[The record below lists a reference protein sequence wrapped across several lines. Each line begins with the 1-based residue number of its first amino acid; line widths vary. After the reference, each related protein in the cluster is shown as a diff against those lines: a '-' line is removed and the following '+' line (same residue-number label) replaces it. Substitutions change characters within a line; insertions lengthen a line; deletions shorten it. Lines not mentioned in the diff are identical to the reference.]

1 MGYASGWENTKQSHG
16 LNEKNLRAVGLLN
29 MKRVPEK
36 IYVAGH
42 NGLVGS
48 AIVREIESAGQSEWI
63 GASRAEFDLCDRESV
78 FSFMH
83 ENQPDAVIMAA
94 AKVGGI
100 VANSSYPVEFL
111 TENVQVQSNLMD
123 AAHSC
128 KVPNLVFL
136 GSSCIYPKFAPQPIN
151 EDALLTGPL
160 EATNEAYAIAKIAGV
175 KLVQA
180 YRKEYGYHWTSAM
193 PTNLY
198 GPGDNFDLQ
207 SGHVL
212 PALMRKFHEAKMAN
226 LDYVTLWGSGTPKR
240 EFLHV
245 NDLAKA
251 VLFLLAEYNDDIAI
265 NVGTGVD
272 VEIRELA
279 EIISTTIGF
288 AGNIYWDTS
297 KPDGTPR
304 KLLDVSRINALGWQS
319 TIELKD
325 GIKSTYKW
333 FLGTNRRQ
341 VIR

>member
-1 MGYASGWENTKQSHG
+1 MGI
-16 LNEKNLRAVGLLN
+16 
-29 MKRVPEK
+29 VPEK

-48 AIVREIESAGQSEWI
+48 ALVREIESTGQSQWI
-63 GASRAEFDLCDRESV
+63 GASRSDFNLCDRQAV
-78 FSFMH
+78 FDFMH
-83 ENQPDAVIMAA
+83 ENKPDAVIIAA

-100 VANSSYPVEFL
+100 VANNTYPVEFL

-136 GSSCIYPKFAPQPIN
+136 GSSCIYPKYASQPIN

-160 EATNEAYAIAKIAGV
+160 EETNEAYAIAKIAGV

-180 YRKEYGYHWTSAM
+180 YRKEYGYRWTSAM

-207 SGHVL
+207 SSHVL
-212 PALMRKFHEAKMAN
+212 PALMRKFHEAKVSGT
-226 LDYVTLWGSGTPKR
+226 DSVTLWGSGQPKR

-245 NDLAKA
+245 DDLAKA
-251 VLFLLAEYNDDIAI
+251 VLFLLDEYDDPIAI

-272 VEIRELA
+272 VEIRQLA
-279 EIISTTIGF
+279 EMISTIVGF
-288 AGNIYWDTS
+288 AGETNWDSS

-304 KLLDVSRINALGWQS
+304 KLLDVARINSLGWQS
-319 TIELKD
+319 SIDLID
-325 GIKSTYKW
+325 GIESTYKW
-333 FLGTNRRQ
+333 FLGAIATGNLR
-341 VIR
+341 

>member
-1 MGYASGWENTKQSHG
+1 MSNVK
-16 LNEKNLRAVGLLN
+16 L
-29 MKRVPEK
+29 
-36 IYVAGH
+36 YVAGH

-48 AIVREIESAGQSEWI
+48 ALIREIDRIGENQWV
-63 GASRAEFDLCDRESV
+63 GASRSDLDLCDRQAV
-78 FSFMH
+78 FDFMH
-83 ENQPDAVIMAA
+83 ENKPDAVIIAA

-100 VANSSYPVEFL
+100 VANNTYPVEFL

-136 GSSCIYPKFAPQPIN
+136 GSSCIYPKFASQPIN

-160 EATNEAYAIAKIAGV
+160 EETNEAYAIAKIAGV

-180 YRKEYGYHWTSAM
+180 YRKEYGYRWTSAM

-207 SGHVL
+207 SSHVL
-212 PALMRKFHEAKMAN
+212 PALMRKFHEAKVSGT
-226 LDYVTLWGSGTPKR
+226 DSVTLWGSGQPKR

-245 NDLAKA
+245 DDLAKA
-251 VLFLLAEYNDDIAI
+251 VLFLLAEYDDPIAI

-272 VEIRELA
+272 VEIRQLA
-279 EIISTTIGF
+279 EMISTIVGF
-288 AGNIYWDTS
+288 AGETKWDKS

-304 KLLDVSRINALGWQS
+304 KLLDVTRINSLGWQS
-319 TIELKD
+319 SIELID
-325 GIKSTYKW
+325 GIESTYEW
-333 FLGTNRRQ
+333 FLSAAVSGKLR
-341 VIR
+341 

>member
-1 MGYASGWENTKQSHG
+1 MGI
-16 LNEKNLRAVGLLN
+16 
-29 MKRVPEK
+29 VPKK

-48 AIVREIESAGQSEWI
+48 ALVREIEDTGQSQWI
-63 GASRAEFDLCDRESV
+63 GASRSEFNLCDRQAV
-78 FSFMH
+78 FDFMH
-83 ENQPDAVIMAA
+83 ENKPDAVIIAA

-100 VANSSYPVEFL
+100 VANNTYPVEFL

-136 GSSCIYPKFAPQPIN
+136 GSSCIYPKFASQPIN

-160 EATNEAYAIAKIAGV
+160 EETNEAYAIAKIAGV

-180 YRKEYGYHWTSAM
+180 YRKEYGYRWTSAM

-207 SGHVL
+207 SSHVL
-212 PALMRKFHEAKMAN
+212 PALMRKFHEAKVSGT
-226 LDYVTLWGSGTPKR
+226 DSVTLWGSGQPKR

-245 NDLAKA
+245 DDLAKA
-251 VLFLLAEYNDDIAI
+251 VLFLLAEYDDPIAI

-272 VEIRELA
+272 VEIRQLA
-279 EIISTTIGF
+279 EMISTIVGF
-288 AGNIYWDTS
+288 AGETNWDTS

-304 KLLDVSRINALGWQS
+304 KLLDVTRINSLGWQS
-319 TIELKD
+319 SIELID
-325 GIKSTYKW
+325 GIESTYEW
-333 FLGTNRRQ
+333 FLNAVATGNLR
-341 VIR
+341 

>member
-1 MGYASGWENTKQSHG
+1 MGI
-16 LNEKNLRAVGLLN
+16 
-29 MKRVPEK
+29 VPKK

-48 AIVREIESAGQSEWI
+48 ALVREIEDTGQSQWI
-63 GASRAEFDLCDRESV
+63 GASRSDFNLCDRQAV
-78 FSFMH
+78 FDFMH
-83 ENQPDAVIMAA
+83 ENKPDAVIIAA

-100 VANSSYPVEFL
+100 VANNTYPVEFL

-136 GSSCIYPKFAPQPIN
+136 GSSCIYPKFASQPIN

-160 EATNEAYAIAKIAGV
+160 EETNEAYAIAKIAGV

-180 YRKEYGYHWTSAM
+180 YRKEYGYRWTSAM

-207 SGHVL
+207 SSHVL
-212 PALMRKFHEAKMAN
+212 PALMRKFHEAKVSGT
-226 LDYVTLWGSGTPKR
+226 DSVTLWGSGQPKR

-245 NDLAKA
+245 DDLAKA
-251 VLFLLAEYNDDIAI
+251 VLFLLAEYDDPIAI

-272 VEIRELA
+272 VEIRQLA
-279 EIISTTIGF
+279 EMISNIVGF
-288 AGNIYWDTS
+288 TGETHWDTS

-304 KLLDVSRINALGWQS
+304 KLLDVARINSLGWQS
-319 TIELKD
+319 SIELID
-325 GIKSTYKW
+325 GIQSTYEW
-333 FLGTNRRQ
+333 FLKAAVSGKLR
-341 VIR
+341 

>member
-1 MGYASGWENTKQSHG
+1 MGI
-16 LNEKNLRAVGLLN
+16 
-29 MKRVPEK
+29 VPKK

-42 NGLVGS
+42 KGLVGS
-48 AIVREIESAGQSEWI
+48 ALIREIESRGQSQWI
-63 GASRAEFDLCDRESV
+63 GASRSDFNLCDRQAV
-78 FSFMH
+78 FDFMH
-83 ENQPDAVIMAA
+83 ENKPDAVIIAA

-100 VANSSYPVEFL
+100 VANNTYPVEFL

-136 GSSCIYPKFAPQPIN
+136 GSSCIYPKFASQPIN

-160 EATNEAYAIAKIAGV
+160 EETNEAYAIAKIAGV

-180 YRKEYGYHWTSAM
+180 YRKEYGYRWTSAM

-207 SGHVL
+207 SSHVL
-212 PALMRKFHEAKMAN
+212 PALMRKFHEAKVSGT
-226 LDYVTLWGSGTPKR
+226 DSVTLWGSGQPKR

-245 NDLAKA
+245 DDLAKA
-251 VLFLLAEYNDDIAI
+251 VLFLLAEYDDPIAI

-272 VEIRELA
+272 VEIRQLA
-279 EIISTTIGF
+279 EMISTIVGF
-288 AGNIYWDTS
+288 AGETNWDTS

-304 KLLDVSRINALGWQS
+304 KSLDVTRINSLGWQS
-319 TIELKD
+319 SIDLID
-325 GIKSTYKW
+325 GIESTYKW
-333 FLGTNRRQ
+333 FLGAIATGNLR
-341 VIR
+341 

>member
-1 MGYASGWENTKQSHG
+1 MGT
-16 LNEKNLRAVGLLN
+16 
-29 MKRVPEK
+29 VPKK

-48 AIVREIESAGQSEWI
+48 AIVREIERVGQSEWI
-63 GASRAEFDLCDRESV
+63 GASRSEFDLCDRESV
-78 FSFMH
+78 FNFIN
-83 ENQPDAVIMAA
+83 ENKPDAVIIAA

-100 VANSSYPVEFL
+100 VANNTYPVEFL

-136 GSSCIYPKFAPQPIN
+136 GSSCIYPKFAPQPMN

-160 EATNEAYAIAKIAGV
+160 EETNEAYAIAKIAGV

-180 YRKEYGYHWTSAM
+180 YRKEYGYRWTSAM

-207 SGHVL
+207 SSHVL
-212 PALMRKFHEAKMAN
+212 PALMRKFHEAKAADAN
-226 LDYVTLWGSGTPKR
+226 SVTLWGTGTPKR

-245 NDLAKA
+245 DDLAMA
-251 VLFLLAEYNDDIAI
+251 VLFLLAEYDDSVAI

-272 VEIRELA
+272 IEIRELA
-279 EIISTTIGF
+279 QLISKTVGYRGEIL
-288 AGNIYWDTS
+288 WDSS

-304 KLLDVSRINALGWQS
+304 KLLDVGRINSLGWQS
-319 TIELKD
+319 SIELSD
-325 GIKSTYKW
+325 GIESTYSW
-333 FLGTNRRQ
+333 FLDAAANGNLR
-341 VIR
+341 